1 MFAPGVALT
10 TLPTVVAQAVSAVA
24 LVLLAASGVSK
35 VLDPDPTRGAM
46 AAARLPS
53 SRWIARGLGLVEVIA
68 AMTGL
73 ALGGPWLAIAAA
85 LYVGFFLFTLSAMT
99 QKLPIQSCGCF
110 GKVETPPTWLHVGY
124 NGLSALALGYLVAS
138 GAPALPWAD
147 PPVELGLYLAFSLVG
162 AYLAYLLLA
171 QLPITIQMT
180 KTE

>member
-53 SRWIARGLGLVEVIA
+53 SRWIARGLGVVEVFA
-68 AMTGL
+68 AVIGLSIGGSWL
-73 ALGGPWLAIAAA
+73 ALAAA

-99 QKLPIQSCGCF
+99 RRLPIQSCGCF
-110 GKVETPPTWLHVGY
+110 GKADTPPTWLHVVY
-124 NGLSALALGYLVAS
+124 NGLSTLALGVLVAMNET
-138 GAPALPWAD
+138 ALPWAASS
-147 PPVELGLYLAFSLVG
+147 VEFGLYVAFSLLG
-162 AYLAYLLLA
+162 AYLAYLVLS
-171 QLPITIQMT
+171 QLPRTFRMTIS
-180 KTE
+180 E